1 MAVKPTYLTFTPS
14 DSPDVNGYYF
24 YMEETPNPVD
34 INLSQK
40 WDLGNPPVE
49 ADGKIKYDISTLD
62 GITTKDGVYNIG
74 LSAYDEVGNESSLML
89 INDVALDFIAP
100 NPPSDGAI
108 IRG

>member
-14 DSPDVNGYYF
+14 DSPDVGGYNF
-24 YMEETPNPVD
+24 YLEESPNPIDV
-34 INLSQK
+34 ISSQK
-40 WDLGNPPVE
+40 WDLGNPPVGD
-49 ADGKIKYDISTLD
+49 DGKIKYDISTLD
-62 GITTKDGVYNIG
+62 GITTRDGIYNIG